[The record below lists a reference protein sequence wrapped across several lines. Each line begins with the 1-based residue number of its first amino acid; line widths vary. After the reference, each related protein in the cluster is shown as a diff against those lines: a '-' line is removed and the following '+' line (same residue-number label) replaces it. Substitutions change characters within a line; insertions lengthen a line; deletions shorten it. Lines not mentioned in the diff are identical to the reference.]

1 MNGRKK
7 SESQNSQ
14 PEDRLEDHPIV
25 AEIVRDDYKVIVRE
39 FRIPCGHQGFWIE
52 ALWYDTVI
60 ESWFQLGLFREV
72 GLQTV
77 IDLLQEAL
85 NGLDLGWRQ
94 LPAVRI
100 GNKWFFVDERL
111 MQLRN
116 IDDPHEIIEIP
127 KV

>member
-1 MNGRKK
+1 MFGRKK
-7 SESQNSQ
+7 SAGRKSQAD
-14 PEDRLEDHPIV
+14 ERLESLPVV
-25 AEIVRDDYKVIVRE
+25 AEIVRDDYKVVARE
-39 FRIPCGHQGFWIE
+39 FRVSCGHAGYWLE
-52 ALWYDTVI
+52 ALWYDASN
-60 ESWFQLGLFREV
+60 ERWFQLGLFREV

-85 NGLDLGWRQ
+85 NGLDPGWRQ

-100 GNKWFFVDERL
+100 GKEWYFVDERL

-116 IDDPHEIIEIP
+116 INNPHDAIEIP